1 MADEILGMIGNTEGR
16 GKGRFMGKYALVFSS
31 ESVVAAKIGGVL
43 GATLGYYFGT
53 TGLAIYNR
61 SLSKRADELK
71 DISIDEILKA
81 DKDNFMIP
89 YRDITKVE
97 MKKGGMLSPT
107 RVTFLTKDKKYTF
120 NLLKRKTFN
129 DCVDLIKSILPDK
142 VAVI

>member
-1 MADEILGMIGNTEGR
+1 MGDEILGIIGHTEGR

-43 GATLGYYFGT
+43 GTTFGYYFGT
-53 TGLAIYNR
+53 AGLAIYNR

-71 DISIDEILKA
+71 DISVDKVLNA
-81 DKDNFMIP
+81 DRHNFRIP
-89 YRDITKVE
+89 YQDITKIE

-120 NLLKRKTFN
+120 NLLKKNTFN
-129 DCVDLIKSILPDK
+129 DCIDLIKSILPDK
-142 VAVI
+142 VAVL